1 MQTETTANLKMEG
14 AQFIDASAKVYE
26 EEEDDV
32 WAELYRRRMESLPEQ
47 ACSAYQAGLECL
59 KMPAHR
65 IPRQD
70 ELTKRLQRL
79 TGWELQAVDGFV
91 PAETF
96 FDAFS
101 RRIFPAT
108 VEVRPWEQL
117 EYLQE
122 PDVFHDVFGHLPMHT
137 DPVFADFAQEYGLL
151 ASGIDDPD
159 RFDALG
165 RLYWYTVEFGL
176 IREQEELK
184 LYGAGLM
191 SSFGE
196 AAHVFRRGPE
206 IRPFDLDEVIS
217 TPFRIDIYQPLLF
230 VIDGFEQLLEAVDT
244 LRQRWEAEDEALN

>member
-1 MQTETTANLKMEG
+1 MQTEATTKLKMEG
-14 AQFIDASAKVYE
+14 AHYIDASTKVYE
-26 EEEDDV
+26 DEENKV
-32 WAELYRRRMESLPEQ
+32 WAELYGTRMKTLPEQ
-47 ACSAYQAGLECL
+47 ACAAYMEGLDKLE
-59 KMPAHR
+59 MPGHR
-65 IPRQD
+65 VPLQE
-70 ELTKRLQRL
+70 ELSERLQKL
-79 TGWELQAVDGFV
+79 TGWQMRAVDGFV
-91 PAETF
+91 PAQVF

-101 RRIFPAT
+101 RRTFPAT

-137 DPVFADFAQEYGLL
+137 DPVFADFAQEYGVL
-151 ASGIDDPD
+151 ASSIDDED

-176 IREQEELK
+176 IRQAGELK

-196 AAHVFRRGPE
+196 AANVFRGGPE
-206 IRPFDLDEVIS
+206 IRPFDLDEVIT

-230 VIDGFEQLLEAVDT
+230 VIDGFEQLLEAVET
-244 LRQRWEAEDEALN
+244 LRKRWAQEDGQ